1 VNFDLIESA
10 STRWPINPVTNW
22 WGQTWSPNQLIP
34 LELRYGFAQARADAL
49 GIDDWLG
56 AGGGRPDR
64 DPWQEAPLPVP
75 VRPRPFPVTG
85 YFGPAVT
92 AWRNSLRAAASRNP
106 KSNF

>member
-1 VNFDLIESA
+1 MIDPLESA
-10 STRWPINPVTNW
+10 ATRWPINPVTNW

-34 LELRYGFAQARADAL
+34 LELRYGFVQARAEAL
-49 GIDDWLG
+49 WRGDWLG
-56 AGGGRPDR
+56 GDRPAGER
-64 DPWQEAPLPVP
+64 WQEAPLPVP
-75 VRPRPFPVTG
+75 IRPRPFPVTG